1 MYEYLKDSEFLQKL
15 ENMNIKIQYIKLIML
30 DFAEK
35 PIREIQG
42 QAQSGGTINVNGS
55 SSLRRT
61 ISFTMF
67 ADINTNDL
75 TNIDNL
81 ISLNDTS
88 SAIFL
93 IARVDSGKLAFH
105 SLYR

>member
-1 MYEYLKDSEFLQKL
+1 MYEYLQDSNFLDKL
-15 ENMNIKIQYIKLIML
+15 ENMNIKIQYVKLIIL
-30 DFAEK
+30 DFAEI

-42 QAQSGGTINVNGS
+42 QVQGGGTINVNGS

-81 ISLNDTS
+81 ISLNKK
-88 SAIFL
+88 I
-93 IARVDSGKLAFH
+93 
-105 SLYR
+105 